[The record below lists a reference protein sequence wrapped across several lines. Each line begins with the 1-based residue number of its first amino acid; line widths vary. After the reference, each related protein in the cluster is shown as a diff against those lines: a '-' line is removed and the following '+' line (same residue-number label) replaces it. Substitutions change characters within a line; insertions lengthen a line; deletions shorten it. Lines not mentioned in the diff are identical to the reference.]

1 MADASSPGTQT
12 IAAVLA
18 DVDGTLVTKSKAL
31 TPRALEAVEE
41 LHERGV
47 LFAITSGRPPRGMR
61 MLVHPLE
68 MRGPMAAFNG
78 GIMVTPD
85 MTIVDERTIPAEVA
99 PAVIEA
105 IQAHGLYAWIY
116 RGAEWF
122 VTDPQAPHAARE
134 SSTVQFPPTV
144 VPSYEGLLDRAVK
157 IVGVSDDHDLVA
169 QCEAAVQQEFGTH
182 ASANR
187 SQPHYLDVTNPYANK
202 GIVVERMSYYY
213 GIPLEQIATIG
224 DQPNDVLMFERS
236 GVSIAMGNASDEVQ
250 QQATFV
256 TASNEDE
263 GFAKA
268 IEEFILPRAVA
279 APVVPPPAVPW
290 SPTPAQ

>member
-85 MTIVDERTIPAEVA
+85 MTILDERTIPAEVA